1 MKIFSMS
8 LVKFLVAAV
17 ISLAIVIPGLST
29 THAQNS
35 MSLPQIS
42 ARANKKG
49 EIVVTISLI
58 SSGVE
63 TVVLQRKIGK
73 GKFVTVATKRPKGT
87 KITFSDVKKGKK
99 AQRYRAQ
106 FRFKDA
112 PTSNWS
118 VESIAAQKGGIITNA
133 VVSQESNCAPGF
145 LDTLHTL
152 INTARSSNGLSPLS
166 LLPTLQKSAQVH
178 SNKMS
183 ARGILSHDGWIEGI
197 RSAGF
202 ASPIIGQN
210 VANGFPTPDSVLNAW
225 LASPGHRA
233 NILSGNYTFSGFG
246 CTVDGKG
253 FTWWTND
260 FGG

>member
-1 MKIFSMS
+1 MS
-8 LVKFLVAAV
+8 LIVAVLVGNLPTA
-17 ISLAIVIPGLST
+17 T
-29 THAQNS
+29 AQNS

-42 ARANKKG
+42 ARSKKNG
-49 EIVVTISLI
+49 SIVVTITFI
-58 SSGVE
+58 SPGVE

-73 GKFVTVATKRPKGT
+73 GKFTTVATKKPKGSRV
-87 KITFSDVKKGKK
+87 TFSDTKKGKK

-106 FRFKDA
+106 FRFKGA
-112 PTSNWS
+112 SASNWS
-118 VESIAAQKGGIITNA
+118 VESEASEKSANVSGAAA
-133 VVSQESNCAPGF
+133 SQESNCAPGF

-152 INTARSSNGLSPLS
+152 INSTRAANGLSTLS
-166 LLPTLQKSAQVH
+166 LLPTLQRSAQVH

-183 ARGILSHDGWIEGI
+183 ARGVLSHDGWIEGI

-202 ASPIIGQN
+202 SSPIIGQN
-210 VANGFPTPDSVLNAW
+210 VANGFPTPESVVNAW

-233 NILSGNYTFSGFG
+233 NILSSNYSFSGYG
-246 CTVDGKG
+246 CTTDGRG

>member
-1 MKIFSMS
+1 MRLHSVSI
-8 LVKFLVAAV
+8 LKFLFGVFS
-17 ISLAIVIPGLST
+17 SLTILVSTLSNAT
-29 THAQNS
+29 AQNS
-35 MSLPQIS
+35 MELPQIS
-42 ARANKKG
+42 ARTKKNG
-49 EIVVTISLI
+49 KIIVTVSLI
-58 SSGVE
+58 SAGVDA
-63 TVVLQRKIGK
+63 VILQRKVGK
-73 GKFVTVATKRPKGT
+73 GKFTTVATKKPKGT
-87 KITFSDVKKGKK
+87 KITFSDLRKGKK

-106 FRFKDA
+106 FRFKDS

-118 VESIAAQKGGIITNA
+118 VESVATEKSG
-133 VVSQESNCAPGF
+133 VVASVVASQESNCSPGF

-152 INTARSSNGLSPLS
+152 INSARSSNGLSSLS

-183 ARGILSHDGWIEGI
+183 ARGVLSHDGWIEGI
-197 RSAGF
+197 RAAGF

-210 VANGFPTPDSVLNAW
+210 VANGFPTPEAVVNAW

-233 NILSGNYTFSGFG
+233 NILSRNYTFSGFG
-246 CTVDGKG
+246 CTTDARG